1 MIHFNQIANPSTPS
15 AKPMCVACEGRGAS
29 IDGEGGHTGRA
40 NRRIEREG
48 RDITMR
54 TFFQWLM
61 QTPVTIGTLK
71 PKPKPKRTKR
81 TIKEVYNKR

>member
-1 MIHFNQIANPSTPS
+1 
-15 AKPMCVACEGRGAS
+15 
-29 IDGEGGHTGRA
+29 
-40 NRRIEREG
+40 
-48 RDITMR
+48 MR

-61 QTPVTIGTLK
+61 QTPVTIGTLKAK

>member
-1 MIHFNQIANPSTPS
+1 M
-15 AKPMCVACEGRGAS
+15 K
-29 IDGEGGHTGRA
+29 
-40 NRRIEREG
+40 
-48 RDITMR
+48 

-71 PKPKPKRTKR
+71 AKPKPKPKAKPKRTKR